1 MRKHLSILG
10 ATVVAMAAV
19 LGAGTVAT
27 LAADNETVVK
37 ERQAA
42 MRQRSTDLRTI
53 NAYIDDKGGDQAS
66 AVAAAKE
73 MLVLEQKIDASW
85 LPGTSSTDLPGKSN
99 AKPEIW
105 TEMDKFKAMGAI
117 LQSGQQKLLTALE
130 QGDKAGAKAII
141 ADFGKNACG
150 ACHTAYRVKAS

>member
-1 MRKHLSILG
+1 MRKHLPVLG
-10 ATVVAMAAV
+10 AAVVAMAAV

-42 MRQRSTDLRTI
+42 MRQRSADLKTI

-105 TEMDKFKAMGAI
+105 AEMDKFKAMGAI
-117 LQSGQQKLLTALE
+117 LQSGQQKLLAALE
-130 QGDKAGAKAII
+130 QGDKTGAKAII
-141 ADFGKNACG
+141 ADFGRNSCG

>member
-1 MRKHLSILG
+1 VRKHLSILG